1 MSARHLNSDDEPDGP
16 SVAELV
22 AEHGQSEPRPTAGP
36 DGVPATASTDPAAGN
51 LSEPDPDEGGGPTES
66 DKFATSLVASIGGW
80 RGMVD
85 SGLPVIVF
93 VIVNAVT
100 SLTPAIWAALS
111 AGVVVLAVRL
121 IRRESVQQAISG
133 FLAVAVAAFIAHR
146 TGHARDYFLLG
157 IWRNAVIGAIFVV
170 SILVRWPLL
179 GAAWEY
185 LEGRG
190 TVWRSNRRLLRVYT
204 LLSLLWAGVF
214 ALRFGVQLYLYHR
227 DKTGWLAGT
236 SLAMGYPL
244 FAVAAIVTVVVIRR
258 IAPAGRISA
267 AQSKAGG
274 ESTAAAQAG
283 PATDATGRADHV
295 LGADRV
301 LSRTPRRV
309 DHRQRPAGG
318 LIARFDLDGPRRRR
332 P

>member
-1 MSARHLNSDDEPDGP
+1 VSARHLQSDDEPEGP

-22 AEHGQSEPRPTAGP
+22 AEHGQPEPDDP
-36 DGVPATASTDPAAGN
+36 DDAAGVLDN
-51 LSEPDPDEGGGPTES
+51 PGASAGAGSGLEPEPDEAGGPTGS
-66 DKFATSLVASIGGW
+66 DKFATSLIASIGGW
-80 RGMVD
+80 RGMLD
-85 SGLPVIVF
+85 SGLPVVVF
-93 VIVNAVT
+93 VIVNAVA

-111 AGVVVLAVRL
+111 AGVVVLAFRL

-157 IWRNAVIGAIFVV
+157 IWRNAVIGAVFVV
-170 SILVRWPLL
+170 SIIVRWPLL

-190 TVWRSNRRLLRVYT
+190 SGWRSNRRLMRVYT

-267 AQSKAGG
+267 AQA
-274 ESTAAAQAG
+274 AAAQATAAARNGTAPQSG
-283 PATDATGRADHV
+283 PSASEPSD
-295 LGADRV
+295 
-301 LSRTPRRV
+301 S
-309 DHRQRPAGG
+309 
-318 LIARFDLDGPRRRR
+318 
-332 P
+332 